1 MGRLQDYQQQVLRE
15 LREVILPF
23 YPRHAVDR
31 ERGGFYGWVGNDG
44 RVDKQAPRSLIQHTR
59 LLWTFAL
66 AARVLDDSSYRELAN
81 HAYEYLLGS
90 FWDGEFGGF
99 YWMLDYKGQPIET
112 DKLTYGQ
119 AFAIYALAEYAL
131 LTEVGAPLAYATSVW
146 KRLEVRLTDQEYGGY
161 FEGARRD
168 WSPAPELHV
177 DDHPTEK
184 GMNSHLHLLE
194 AYTNLLRAWDD
205 ERMRESLGGLLRVV
219 LDRVVDERR
228 AHLKLYMDKR
238 WEPLSDHVSYGHDIE
253 ASWLLYEA
261 AEVLGEV
268 ALLAECRAAA
278 LSLAEETLAHGL
290 DDAGA
295 VINSDDVNLIGAD
308 SRDWWPQAEGMVGF
322 LNAYQISGEGR
333 FLDASLGCW
342 EYARTHLSDREHG
355 EWFSAV
361 DGEGRP
367 FDQPKTGPWKTPYH
381 NGRACLEVY
390 WRVEAILANSRRSF

>member
-1 MGRLQDYQQQVLRE
+1 
-15 LREVILPF
+15 
-23 YPRHAVDR
+23 
-31 ERGGFYGWVGNDG
+31 
-44 RVDKQAPRSLIQHTR
+44 
-59 LLWTFAL
+59 
-66 AARVLDDSSYRELAN
+66 
-81 HAYEYLLGS
+81 
-90 FWDGEFGGF
+90 
-99 YWMLDYKGQPIET
+99 MLDYRGQPVEAN
-112 DKLTYGQ
+112 KLTYGQ

-131 LTEVGAPLAYATSVW
+131 LTGADASLDCATSVW
-146 KRLEVRLTDQEYGGY
+146 KRLETRLTDREYGGY
-161 FEGARRD
+161 YEGARRD

-205 ERMRESLGGLLRVV
+205 ERMRESLGRLVRVM
-219 LDRVVDERR
+219 LDRVLDERQ
-228 AHLKLYMDKR
+228 AHLRLYMDKR
-238 WEPLSDHVSYGHDIE
+238 WEPLSNHVSYGHDIE
-253 ASWLLYEA
+253 ASWLLTEA
-261 AEVLGEV
+261 AEQLGDP
-268 ALLAECRAAA
+268 ALLAECRTAS

-290 DDAGA
+290 DGAGA

-322 LNAYQISGEGR
+322 LNAYQISSEAR

-342 EYARTHLSDREHG
+342 AYAAKRFSDRARG

-361 DGEGRP
+361 DGNGRP

-390 WRVEAILANSRRSF
+390 RRVEAILADSPRSS